1 MYVNDLGEIRSICMQ
16 NYIYIY
22 ILYIYIY
29 IHIYDVCIVMLSA
42 AVGMHDVMKR
52 GVDYDMH
59 GTPRG

>member
-1 MYVNDLGEIRSICMQ
+1 MIWERFEAYACRI
-16 NYIYIY
+16 IYIY
-22 ILYIYIY
+22 IFIYIYIY

>member
-1 MYVNDLGEIRSICMQ
+1 MYVNDLEEIRSICMQ
-16 NYIYIY
+16 NLYI
-22 ILYIYIY
+22 YIYIY

>member
-1 MYVNDLGEIRSICMQ
+1 MHAEL
-16 NYIYIY
+16 YIYIY
-22 ILYIYIY
+22 IYIIIYIYIY